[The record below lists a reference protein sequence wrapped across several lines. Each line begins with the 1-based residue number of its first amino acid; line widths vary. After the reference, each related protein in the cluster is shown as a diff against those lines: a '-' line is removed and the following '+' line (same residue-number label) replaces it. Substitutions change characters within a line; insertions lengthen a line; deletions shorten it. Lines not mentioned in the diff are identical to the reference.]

1 MLEKFKIILYPGFCN
16 IFAPLWQRTFV
27 DTWSPPI
34 EQRGGRLVLFWSSDT
49 EVYFWASLRRWTL
62 ICISNHL
69 SSVMTEE
76 CWVNEKHALKKTTK
90 KTFLIQPSVC
100 SCSQRGI
107 HISKTLLLFILFM
120 IYTFLYCDDESQPPW
135 TSQRVKRNIYL
146 CIALERRWNPACL
159 LCQVQYLEPEGNTP
173 T

>member
-76 CWVNEKHALKKTTK
+76 CWVNEKHALKKNNKKNIFDPAVGVFLLSAGDTHFQNTVTIHPIHDLHVSLLWWWISTSVNITK
-90 KTFLIQPSVC
+90 SEKK
-100 SCSQRGI
+100 
-107 HISKTLLLFILFM
+107 HLFM
-120 IYTFLYCDDESQPPW
+120 HCFRASLKSCVFIMPSAVPW
-135 TSQRVKRNIYL
+135 TWR
-146 CIALERRWNPACL
+146 
-159 LCQVQYLEPEGNTP
+159 
-173 T
+173 